1 MLIRR
6 TAIGLVLALL
16 VALPAPAWADFAQDN
31 RQCGGDPNPDIE
43 IGGCTRL
50 IQSGRFN
57 NKNLAITFNN
67 RGTGYSRKG
76 EYDRAIRDFD
86 AALRLKPDDA
96 SAFYNRG
103 NAYAKKGEYDR
114 AIRDFDAALRLRPD
128 DASAFYNRGIVYY
141 GKGQY
146 DQAIRDFTEAIRLK
160 PDYTSAYGNRGL
172 AYAKLRQ
179 RDKAIADYR
188 KAIELR
194 PGDKLG
200 SAGLEHLG
208 VYR

>member
-1 MLIRR
+1 VSNSSAVVQLEEAAIVR
-6 TAIGLVLALL
+6 TIAIGLLLVLL

-57 NKNLAITFNN
+57 NKNLAIIFNN

-103 NAYAKKGEYDR
+103 IA
-114 AIRDFDAALRLRPD
+114 
-128 DASAFYNRGIVYY
+128 YY

-172 AYAKLRQ
+172 AYAKLGR